1 MHVPSVHTHIDHVPA
16 TSAHV
21 KQVHVMQ
28 AHAVYEHAV
37 ARMPEL
43 IATWQLTFSN
53 QTGFI

>member
-1 MHVPSVHTHIDHVPA
+1 MHVPSVHTHISHVR
-16 TSAHV
+16 TRSAYV

-43 IATWQLTFSN
+43 IATWQLMFSTR
-53 QTGFI
+53 TGFI